1 MSHTTLSL
9 PALKMR
15 LDGLFEVGRALNS
28 SLNIDELLSLI
39 ATKSSQLLSADRA
52 SIFVVD
58 SDKQTLWTRAQMGEG
73 RIEIPI
79 NTGLAGA
86 VATSGQILCVDDA
99 YTDPRFNPE
108 VDKHTGYRT
117 QSVLAGPMFTSEGE
131 LIGVLQVINST
142 KGRFSEADIG
152 AFDAIAGFAANVLQ
166 NGLLYADLR
175 NTFLSVIEVMAASID
190 AKHRY
195 TAGHTARVALYTS
208 GVARLMGL
216 PPREIEALRVAAYLH
231 DYGKIGI
238 PDAILQKPQALTPEE
253 YDEMKSHAA
262 KTRQLLSKM
271 YLMKQFK
278 EVPLVASSHHERVDG
293 QGYPQGLKGDQ
304 IPLGSRI
311 MAIADVF
318 DALTS
323 DRDYRKA
330 MEPMDAIELMRKQIG
345 TAFDPVVFEAFEGY
359 FLNELHQGVLK
370 EPEANR

>member
-1 MSHTTLSL
+1 MSHSTISL

-15 LDGLFEVGRALNS
+15 LDGLLEVGRALNA

-52 SIFVVD
+52 SIYVVD
-58 SDKQTLWTRAQMGEG
+58 SPRQMLWTRAQMGEG

-79 NTGLAGA
+79 TTGLAGA
-86 VATSGQILCVDDA
+86 VATSGKILCVEDA

-108 VDKHTGYRT
+108 VDRHTGYRT
-117 QSVLAGPMFTSEGE
+117 RSVLAGPMFTSEGE
-131 LIGVLQVINST
+131 LIGVLQVINSL
-142 KGRFSEADIG
+142 KGRFSDSDIA

-195 TAGHTARVALYTS
+195 TAGHTARVALYTA
-208 GVARLMGL
+208 GVAHKMGI
-216 PPREIEALRVAAYLH
+216 PEREIEALRVAAYLH

-238 PDAILQKPQALTPEE
+238 PDAILQKPEALTPDE
-253 YDEMKSHAA
+253 YEEMKSHAA
-262 KTRQLLSKM
+262 KTKQLLSKM
-271 YLMKQFK
+271 HLMKQFV
-278 EVPLVASSHHERVDG
+278 EVPLVASSHHERFDG
-293 QGYPQGLKGDQ
+293 KGYPQGLRGQ
-304 IPLGSRI
+304 EIPLGARI
-311 MAIADVF
+311 MAVADVF

-330 MEPMDAIELMRKQIG
+330 MEPMDAIDLMRKQVG
-345 TAFDPVVFEAFEGY
+345 SAFDPTVFASFEAY
-359 FLNELHQGVLK
+359 FLEELHQGVLR
-370 EPEANR
+370 EPEERS